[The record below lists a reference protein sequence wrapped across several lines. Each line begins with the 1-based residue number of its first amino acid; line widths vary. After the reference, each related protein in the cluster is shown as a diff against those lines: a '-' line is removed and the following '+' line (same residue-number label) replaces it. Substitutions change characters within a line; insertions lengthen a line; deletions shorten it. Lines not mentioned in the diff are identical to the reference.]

1 MAKLHLLKKK
11 GKKSKPKA
19 KPAPVEEFS
28 LFKMGKKFADMVG
41 STKKNNKK
49 KK

>member
-11 GKKSKPKA
+11 SKKKEEP

-41 STKKNNKK
+41 ATKKNNKK